1 LDPPSG
7 ELNSTDPTARDRAAP
22 AWTRFS
28 GALSSAEQREFVP
41 FLHRLI
47 GSAFA
52 TIRPYFLQP
61 LTVQTKTDRSPVT
74 QADRQTE
81 LALRTLIQERYPRHA
96 VLGEEYGSRSG
107 GPYRWV
113 LDPIDGTRAFISNCF
128 LFGSLI
134 ALERDDGA
142 GFVPVLGCIGHC
154 AAGAALIGHRGATT
168 LYLADATQRAARVR
182 GCERLQDATVLSSST
197 WAGREQRDTDAIE
210 ATARAASMYRT
221 WGDCFGYFSLATGGA
236 DVMLDPQL
244 EYWDVAAI
252 VPVVEG
258 AGGRVTSWRG
268 GNPLTEPS
276 LVATAGALHSEV
288 LELVARSRPA

>member
-1 LDPPSG
+1 MSDNWP
-7 ELNSTDPTARDRAAP
+7 
-22 AWTRFS
+22 RFS
-28 GALSSAEQREFVP
+28 GLLSGAEQHEFIP
-41 FLHRLI
+41 FVHRLI

-61 LTVQTKTDRSPVT
+61 LAVESKTDRSPVT

-81 LALRTLIQERYPRHA
+81 LALRRLIEERYPLHA
-96 VLGEEYGSRSG
+96 VRGEEYGERGG

-142 GFVPVLGCIGHC
+142 GFVPVLGCIAHC
-154 AAGAALIGHRGATT
+154 AAGTALIGHRGGTT
-168 LYLADATQRAARVR
+168 LFCADARQRAVHVR
-182 GCERLQDATVLSSST
+182 ECKRLSDATVLSSSS
-197 WAGREQRDTDAIE
+197 WVGREQNEAAGIE
-210 ATARAASMYRT
+210 AVARAAGMYRT

-236 DVMLDPQL
+236 DVMLDPHL

-268 GNPLTEPS
+268 GDPLREPS
-276 LVATAGALHSEV
+276 LIATAGQVHEEV
-288 LELVARSRPA
+288 LALVAASGTRALNSSP